1 MFTYTLLAG
10 NGRVVDR
17 LLIIDIAWLP
27 VPCGRR
33 ITNHIIFLDRALLI

>member
-1 MFTYTLLAG
+1 MFTYALLAG

-17 LLIIDIAWLP
+17 LIIDIAWLP